1 MKKVY
6 VEVVTRLI
14 IDLEEGV
21 NVSDVITEM
30 DYNFNS
36 TTDGAMI
43 VDTEIRDYKSTEAVE

>member
-43 VDTEIRDYKSTEAVE
+43 VDTEIRDYKATEAVE

>member
-6 VEVVTRLI
+6 VEVTSRLI

-30 DYNFNS
+30 DYSFNS

-43 VDTEIRDYKSTEAVE
+43 VDTEIRDYESTEAVE

>member
-1 MKKVY
+1 MKKFY

-30 DYNFNS
+30 DYNFTS

-43 VDTEIRDYKSTEAVE
+43 VDTEIRDYESTEAVA